1 MKYLRYLIPP
11 AVVALL
17 ALTGMVDLS
26 ILPWRNSDFQ
36 ASLATVCVYLLWSA
50 AGDLEGS
57 DRTGIYTVLLI
68 SAVDSFLLR
77 LAVFQGLMFLRWAGV
92 VLLAAGCAL
101 RTLIR
106 CRAGLLR
113 TARIMQLAGL
123 PLGFGTLAGPAVAL
137 FPGLVFALKE
147 DVSR

>member
-1 MKYLRYLIPP
+1 MKYVRYLVPV

-26 ILPWRNSDFQ
+26 ILPWRSGDFQ
-36 ASLATVCVYLLWSA
+36 ASLATVFVYLLWSA
-50 AGDLEGS
+50 SGDREGS
-57 DRTGIYTVLLI
+57 DRTGIYTVLLV

-77 LAVFQGLMFLRWAGV
+77 LAVFQGLLFLRWAGV
-92 VLLAAGCAL
+92 VILIAGCAL
-101 RTLIR
+101 RTIAR
-106 CRAGLLR
+106 RSSGLLR
-113 TARIMQLAGL
+113 AARVMQLAGL
-123 PLGFGTLAGPAVAL
+123 PLGFGTLAGLAVAL